1 MNKSESYK
9 NPQDIFLNELIKN
22 KEIAEVNLINGIIL
36 TGKIIKYDN
45 FSLLIDISNRSSL
58 IYKHAISYVSL
69 KKKIKNK
76 LFTIE
81 FLNVIPNISYRHS
94 SIESA

>member
-69 KKKIKNK
+69 KKKNK
-76 LFTIE
+76 K
-81 FLNVIPNISYRHS
+81 
-94 SIESA
+94 

>member
-45 FSLLIDISNRSSL
+45 FSFT
-58 IYKHAISYVSL
+58 
-69 KKKIKNK
+69 NK
-76 LFTIE
+76 
-81 FLNVIPNISYRHS
+81 Y
-94 SIESA
+94 

>member
-9 NPQDIFLNELIKN
+9 NPQDFFLNELIKN

-45 FSLLIDISNRSSL
+45 FSLLIDISNRPNL
-58 IYKHAISYVSL
+58 IYKHAISHVSF
-69 KKKIKNK
+69 KKKNK
-76 LFTIE
+76 K
-81 FLNVIPNISYRHS
+81 
-94 SIESA
+94 

>member
-1 MNKSESYK
+1 MNKPESYK

-45 FSLLIDISNRSSL
+45 FSLLIDISNKSSL
-58 IYKHAISYVSL
+58 IYKHAISHVSL
-69 KKKIKNK
+69 KKKNK
-76 LFTIE
+76 K
-81 FLNVIPNISYRHS
+81 
-94 SIESA
+94 